1 MARMNNKHANMKF
14 SYSVDCIYH
23 VNNIF
28 YSAGLGNIPILNL
41 ECAHQLLSANVL
53 GWRAVGI
60 CELGITNQ
68 ISTFPSPQWLVQGH
82 SVDAIRAKEMS

>member
-1 MARMNNKHANMKF
+1 MLLITF
-14 SYSVDCIYH
+14 
-23 VNNIF
+23 IF

-68 ISTFPSPQWLVQGH
+68 ISTFPCPQWLVQGH